1 MEQKICRSQGWSS
14 RQELGHGSFECNP
27 RSLGLSV
34 STDYMQHICEPVFV
48 NNTTYVCVCFL
59 HECLIACIFLACVWI
74 YMWMWPVYLSAATLI
89 VPGFTSE
96 TWAVLKGH
104 QLLIV
109 WMNPL
114 STEASE
120 AYDLPL
126 EVYLVSEIEWRR
138 EAQAEGDQL
147 LKKTIQ
153 MERGHEDRKGG

>member
-1 MEQKICRSQGWSS
+1 
-14 RQELGHGSFECNP
+14 
-27 RSLGLSV
+27 
-34 STDYMQHICEPVFV
+34 
-48 NNTTYVCVCFL
+48 
-59 HECLIACIFLACVWI
+59 
-74 YMWMWPVYLSAATLI
+74 MWMWPVSLSAATLI

-126 EVYLVSEIEWRR
+126 EVYLVSEIKWRR

-153 MERGHEDRKGG
+153 MERGHEDRKEG